1 MSQLKVDS
9 IIPRTGVATG
19 QGGGVVQVITKS
31 FNALVSTTL
40 TSYAEVSSSFR
51 ATIVPKSGNNKIII
65 IVNFGNVSAI
75 ANTTSFRI
83 YKNGTTFVNE
93 PNSTTSNKHGNA
105 AVYAAEYMNPT
116 TIIVSEKAV
125 NTDERYYSPFYRINS
140 DEQSGDG
147 ESTGIATINRYRL
160 ANPGPTYVWQ
170 TTSHITLV
178 EVSGEE

>member
-31 FNALVSTTL
+31 FNTLVSTTL

-51 ATIVPKSGNNKIII
+51 ATIVPKNANNKIII
-65 IVNFGNVSAI
+65 IVNFGNVSSLG
-75 ANTTSFRI
+75 NTTSFRI

-93 PNSTTSNKHGNA
+93 PNLTTDNKNGNA
-105 AVYAAEYMNPT
+105 AVYATEYMNPT
-116 TIIVSEKAV
+116 TIIVSEKAG
-125 NTDERYYSPFYRINS
+125 NTDSRYYSPFYRINS
-140 DEQSGDG
+140 DTISGG
-147 ESTGIATINRYRL
+147 GSGITTINTYRL
-160 ANPGPTYVWQ
+160 NNEWR
-170 TTSHITLV
+170 TTSHITLF

>member
-40 TSYAEVSSSFR
+40 STYKEVSSSFR
-51 ATIVPKSGNNKIII
+51 ASIVPKNGNNKIII
-65 IVNFGNVSAI
+65 IVNFGNVSSL
-75 ANTTSFRI
+75 ANTTTFRI

-93 PNSTTSNKHGNA
+93 PNSTTDNRNGNA
-105 AVYAAEYMNPT
+105 AIYAAEYMNPT

-140 DEQSGDG
+140 DTTSGG
-147 ESTGIATINRYRL
+147 GSGVATLNTYRL
-160 ANPGPTYVWQ
+160 NNYWR
-170 TTSHITLV
+170 TTSHITLI